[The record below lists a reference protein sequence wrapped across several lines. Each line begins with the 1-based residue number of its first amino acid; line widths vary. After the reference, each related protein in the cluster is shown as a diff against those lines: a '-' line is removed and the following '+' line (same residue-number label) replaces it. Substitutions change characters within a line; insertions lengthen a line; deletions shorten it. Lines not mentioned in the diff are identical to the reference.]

1 MGKAHRNTEMQEQ
14 ADLPLTENDDGSVAV
29 SLPDDH
35 PHQDDV
41 LVTEEKS
48 DSAKPAR
55 EQHSDKDEPQEA
67 GDDHD
72 EDNESDDTHD
82 DDDKSDDEARLEARR
97 EKRRKEKQR
106 RVDRERR
113 AKESD
118 KLKIAALEKQVEELA
133 HHAAKTR
140 DLESSFKL
148 SQTDKKIDDL
158 TTQVEY
164 AKIKLTDAIQAGDAL
179 KQAELLDILADLKA
193 DLKTAKSIKDEQIKV
208 ARQAPEQD
216 RTSNV
221 GRAKQEQNRLATRW
235 MEDQV
240 WFDPQARDLDSKIVK
255 LLDKELS
262 EEGILQSHTQEYWD
276 ELTLRCEER
285 LPHHFE
291 KGARM
296 KKTPV
301 TSSRS
306 EAASQ
311 PTVKSKREFYLSP
324 QRKEA
329 IIMAGAWDDQ
339 IKRQRMIRS
348 YMEFDRQQKQG

>member
-35 PHQDDV
+35 PDDDV
-41 LVTEEKS
+41 HVTEEKS
-48 DSAKPAR
+48 EAAPASK
-55 EQHSDKDEPQEA
+55 EAEEDADEP
-67 GDDHD
+67 
-72 EDNESDDTHD
+72 EDNDTEDELSGSHADDN
-82 DDDKSDDEARLEARR
+82 KENDEARLEARR

-106 RVDRERR
+106 KTERERR

-133 HHAAKTR
+133 QHAAKTR

-148 SQTDKKIDDL
+148 SQADKKIDDL
-158 TTQVEY
+158 STQVEY
-164 AKIKLTDAIQAGDAL
+164 AKIKLTDAIQAGDAI
-179 KQAELLDILADLKA
+179 KQSDLLDILADLKA
-193 DLKTAKSIKDEQIKV
+193 DLKTAKSMKDEQIKV
-208 ARQAPEQD
+208 AKQAPNED

-235 MEDQV
+235 MENQT
-240 WFDPQARDLDSKIVK
+240 WFDPQARDTDSRIVK

-262 EEGILQSHTQEYWD
+262 DEGILQPYTQEYWD
-276 ELTLRCEER
+276 ELTLRCEDR

-291 KGARM
+291 RGSRM

-306 EAASQ
+306 EATTQ

-339 IKRQRMIRS
+339 AKRQRMIRS